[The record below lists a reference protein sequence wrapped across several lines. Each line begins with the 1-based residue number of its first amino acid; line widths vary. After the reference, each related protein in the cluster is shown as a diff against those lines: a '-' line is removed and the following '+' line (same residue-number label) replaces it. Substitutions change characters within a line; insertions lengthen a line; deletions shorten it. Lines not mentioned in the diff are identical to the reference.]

1 MINAKEI
8 KNYNQLI
15 TLLEKNHHYLDVVRF
30 AIDPKQLN
38 FFKIIKKAKKK
49 FKKIS
54 FRINLM
60 YLSNGTRIY
69 ILLINY

>member
-38 FFKIIKKAKKK
+38 FF
-49 FKKIS
+49 FQ
-54 FRINLM
+54 N
-60 YLSNGTRIY
+60 N
-69 ILLINY
+69 